1 MTMKENDET
10 STTISEE
17 KTSKQDEQK
26 REEPQTRKLPT
37 PEEIQKRKKVLV
49 YMLLVLVFIGVMYW
63 IFAPSKAEKEKK
75 QTEQGINVEIPEI
88 SGGELPE
95 DKETAYKLAEN
106 EQKEN
111 ERQWTMGTLS
121 DFFGD
126 TQKSDNRLEKWESF
140 ADQDYRSG
148 KGNEISRSASAYGD
162 IRNTLGNFYEEN
174 SQMEILQQQ
183 IDELQAQLDEKNGL
197 VDEDREIQRQ
207 LELMEKSYEMAARYL
222 PQNQQATTPNPF
234 ETAVEREMDEP
245 LPNAFTKTEAK
256 ESVFTVLPEVKNVVS
271 ALYQDVP
278 DSVFMAEQM
287 QERNRS
293 FLSATEIVDDIPLK
307 NTLKVAVYE
316 TQTLKDGETVRLRL
330 LEPVRVANMLVP
342 KNTLL
347 TAVAR
352 IQGNR
357 LTLSVTSIEH
367 RERIVP
373 VNLSAYDLDGQ
384 PGVFIPNSLEVNAA
398 KEIAAGMG
406 QSAGTSF
413 TFASSA
419 GQQLAADAGRG
430 LLQGASQYFGNRMRE
445 VKVTLKSGHKLFLMQ
460 NR

>member
-10 STTISEE
+10 STIVSEE
-17 KTSKQDEQK
+17 KISKQNEQK
-26 REEPQTRKLPT
+26 KEEPQTRKLPT
-37 PEEIQKRKKVLV
+37 IEEIQKRKKVLV
-49 YMLLVLVFIGVMYW
+49 HILLVLVFIGVMYW
-63 IFAPSKAEKEKK
+63 IFAPSKAEKEKL

-245 LPNAFTKTEAK
+245 VNAHVKVEAK
-256 ESVFTVLPEVKNVVS
+256 EPALKVYPDVETVVS
-271 ALYQDVP
+271 SLYQEVS

-287 QERNRS
+287 QERNRY
-293 FLSATEIVDDIPLK
+293 FLSDSESRDELPNK
-307 NTLKVAVYE
+307 NTLKVSVYE
-316 TQTLKDGETVRLRL
+316 TVTLKDGETVQLRL
-330 LEPVRVANMLVP
+330 LESARISSMLIP

-347 TAVAR
+347 TAMAK

-357 LTLSVTSIEH
+357 LSLSVTSIEH
-367 RERIVP
+367 RERIIS

-384 PGVFIPNSLEVNAA
+384 PGVFIPHSTEMNAVKEVV
-398 KEIAAGMG
+398 AGMG

-413 TFASSA
+413 TFNSSA
-419 GQQLAADAGRG
+419 GQQLAADAGKG
-430 LLQGASQYFGNRMRE
+430 VMQGASQYINKKMRE

-460 NR
+460 HR